1 MKIRVNQIV
10 ALCMFIGLFL
20 IQLNVNGQNSTESE
34 YLNSKQNKSSF
45 DNKSYKGLKEK
56 MVQESSNSKS
66 NKGNNSFDAE
76 NFSQQKPSEGSHYDY
91 QEEEYKGEYD
101 AFDSENQNE
110 EGSIDSEYYSN
121 ENNDTYESNP
131 YDYYEKE
138 YNEDAYNDY
147 QQSKPSNPL
156 KEKFKPKIKP
166 QKISI
171 PTTGEMHFMQILLLV
186 VGAILIAFLIYYFFL
201 RFNVDE
207 KGAKIVSEQDIPPME
222 IPKSELERRLEVALK
237 EGNFKE
243 AVRIYFIFIIKDL
256 SEKKWI
262 TWEKDKTNFSYIL
275 EMRKRPQYN
284 LFNDS
289 VFIFE
294 WVWYG
299 NYQVTEENYKN
310 WEKTFKKLLSE
321 INK

>member
-1 MKIRVNQIV
+1 MKIRANQIP
-10 ALCMFIGLFL
+10 ALFVFIGLFL
-20 IQLNVNGQNSTESE
+20 IQLNANGQNSTESE

-56 MVQESSNSKS
+56 IVQESSNSKS
-66 NKGNNSFDAE
+66 NKGSNSFDAE
-76 NFSQQKPSEGSHYDY
+76 NFSHQKPSEGSHYDY

-101 AFDSENQNE
+101 EFNSENENE
-110 EGSIDSEYYSN
+110 EGSIDSEYNSN
-121 ENNDTYESNP
+121 ENNDKFESNE

-138 YNEDAYNDY
+138 YNEDGYNDY
-147 QQSKPSNPL
+147 QQSKPS
-156 KEKFKPKIKP
+156 ESIISKIKP
-166 QKISI
+166 QKIAK
-171 PTTGEMHFMQILLLV
+171 PTSGEAYFMQILLLV

-207 KGAKIVSEQDIPPME
+207 KGAKIISEQDIPPME
-222 IPKSELERRLEVALK
+222 IPKSELERRLEKALK

-262 TWEKDKTNFSYIL
+262 SWEKDKTNFFYIL